1 VTDQPV
7 KIDPQHMFMSDCLI
21 HPYLLS
27 YLLKV
32 LSNKH

>member
-21 HPYLLS
+21 HPYL
-27 YLLKV
+27 
-32 LSNKH
+32 